1 VTANAKRILIWTA
14 VGAIVVIALAFSF
27 MPRPVMVDL
36 IEVRPGPIIV
46 TLDEEGE
53 TRVHDVYTLSA
64 PVTGRVQRM
73 DWHVGDPV
81 VANETVLARIEPGD
95 PSFLDPRSEAQAR
108 AAIQAAEAARDLAAA
123 AVTDAEAQ
131 YEFAR
136 AEYARMQ
143 DLIAEGS
150 VSQRD
155 LDSAGR
161 DFKARRAGLDT
172 ARAAL
177 QVRNYELE
185 LARAQ
190 LVSPLDTQVR
200 AEDCDCIPITAP
212 VSGRI
217 LKIEDRSER
226 VVREGEML
234 MQIGDPRD
242 LEIVVDYLSMD
253 AVKIE
258 AGQRVIIDNWGGE
271 KPLEGRVRLVEP
283 FGFLKISALGIEEQ
297 RVNVIIDFV
306 NDEGWERLGHG
317 YQVESKVV
325 LWEADQVLAVPLT
338 ALFREGD
345 SWALFIEDGGR
356 ATLRHVTTGQRD
368 GVIVEIRE
376 GLEAGDQ
383 VVAHPSDRV
392 ADGVRIASRDGS

>member
-1 VTANAKRILIWTA
+1 VNANSKRIVMWA
-14 VGAIVVIALAFSF
+14 AIVAIIVIALALSF
-27 MPRPVMVDL
+27 APRPVMVDL
-36 IEVRPGPIIV
+36 VEVEPGPLVV

-64 PVTGRVQRM
+64 PVAGRVQRIVS
-73 DWHVGDPV
+73 HVGDPV
-81 VANETVLARIEPGD
+81 TANETVLAQIEPGD

-108 AAIQAAEAARDLAAA
+108 AAIQAAAAARDLAAA
-123 AVTDAEAQ
+123 AVNDADAQ

-143 DLIAEGS
+143 ELIVEGS
-150 VSQRD
+150 VSKRD
-155 LDSAGR
+155 LDTAER

-177 QVRNYELE
+177 QIRNYELE

-190 LVSPLDTQVR
+190 LVSPLQTQGSS
-200 AEDCDCIPITAP
+200 ESCDCIPITAP
-212 VSGRI
+212 VSGRVLQI
-217 LKIEDRSER
+217 ADRSER
-226 VVREGEML
+226 VVREGDML

-271 KPLEGRVRLVEP
+271 VPLEGRVRLIEP
-283 FGFLKISALGIEEQ
+283 FGFLKVSALGIEEQ
-297 RVNVIIDFV
+297 RVNVIIDFAS
-306 NDEGWERLGHG
+306 DEGWERLGHG

-325 LWEADQVLAVPLT
+325 LWDADDILTVPLT
-338 ALFREGD
+338 ALFRDGEN
-345 SWALFIEDGGR
+345 WALFVEEDGR
-356 ATLRHVTTGQRD
+356 AGLRHVEAGRRNGIIAEIRD
-368 GVIVEIRE
+368 G
-376 GLEAGDQ
+376 LKAGER

-392 ADGVRIASRDGS
+392 ADGVRIAGRE